1 MFTVTFLC
9 IYYLFDEI
17 VIMFS
22 ENKFTMGGKDY
33 LGADQRKTR
42 DSNPE
47 EKEIKV
53 SF

>member
-1 MFTVTFLC
+1 MYLL
-9 IYYLFDEI
+9 YYLFDEI

-22 ENKFTMGGKDY
+22 ENKFTMGGKDF
-33 LGADQRKTR
+33 LGADQRKTI
-42 DSNPE
+42 DSNQE